1 MNLFSYCGNDP
12 VNGYDPYGMYDRKA
26 AHLYAITWWKKPN
39 PKYPNFGNNG
49 DCANFVSQCLS
60 AGGFKQNSD
69 WYCFYSPNSGLNI
82 QRIIKPYKNWIYSK
96 AWSCAYEQYKYFK
109 NSGLTYDEIVINSVN
124 EIAPVASGE
133 KGRVRIGD
141 IMYMQWDKPYPHHAA
156 IITSL
161 RDGMIY
167 YNAHTIPRDDE
178 PLENFFSSNSNG
190 KVYILR
196 IK

>member
-1 MNLFSYCGNDP
+1 
-12 VNGYDPYGMYDRKA
+12 
-26 AHLYAITWWKKPN
+26 
-39 PKYPNFGNNG
+39 
-49 DCANFVSQCLS
+49 
-60 AGGFKQNSD
+60 
-69 WYCFYSPNSGLNI
+69 
-82 QRIIKPYKNWIYSK
+82 
-96 AWSCAYEQYKYFK
+96 
-109 NSGLTYDEIVINSVN
+109 
-124 EIAPVASGE
+124 
-133 KGRVRIGD
+133 
-141 IMYMQWDKPYPHHAA
+141 MYMQWDKPYPHHAA